1 MGYVDAMDSQLDP
14 QKILIDAVD
23 QHQPL
28 GRFLILLFRSFE
40 DDLVRRL
47 EAEGYSDV
55 TPADLNVLRFV
66 RPSGSTSIEIAKLAG
81 VTKQAIAK
89 SIAAIERK
97 GYIKR
102 QPNSEDGRS
111 QIIVFSPKGMR
122 LLTVCIAAISQ
133 IESVYEAKLGKKAF
147 AQLKHA
153 LTQLIGIYDSK

>member
-1 MGYVDAMDSQLDP
+1 MDSNLDP
-14 QKILIDAVD
+14 RKILIDAVD

-28 GRFLILLFRSFE
+28 GRFLILLFRAFE

-47 EAEGYSDV
+47 ETEGYSDV

-66 RPSGSTSIEIAKLAG
+66 RPTGSTSIEIAKLAG

-89 SIAAIERK
+89 SIASIEAK

-111 QIIVFSPKGMR
+111 QIIVFTPKGMR
-122 LLTVCIAAISQ
+122 LLKTCIAAISQ

-147 AQLKHA
+147 ADLKLA
-153 LTQLIGIYDSK
+153 LTKLIEIYDSQ